1 MGEVPLQQESGR
13 RPPRTEAI
21 VARRRLICAT
31 SSNRENQMK
40 FTRSLVAFSI
50 LALTLAAASHAA
62 TPLNALLSI
71 DNATANPG
79 GVARLRVVH
88 NSPDAPNVDVI
99 VNGGVALSDVPFGAI
114 SDYLSVPGGSYN
126 VKVSPAGAADSGPY
140 VIDADVALTAGTDYT
155 VIASGFLAEIY
166 PAVLVDDNS
175 APAAGTSRVRF
186 FHGSPD
192 APAVDIAL
200 VDGPVLIAGAPFGAN
215 ATITVPAGTYDLEVR
230 VAGTT
235 TEVLQLRGLAL
246 ADGVV
251 YTAYASGLVADGS
264 ADRTLYL
271 GDDDRFRIDATFTD
285 FAGNSGVAK
294 IFHTTSQTGQF
305 WFFSPENIELL
316 IKVID
321 GRDVNN
327 AFWLF
332 HGSASNVQY
341 TVTVTDTVDDVQK
354 TYTNPLGNFGSD
366 GDIEAFPQ

>member
-1 MGEVPLQQESGR
+1 MK
-13 RPPRTEAI
+13 T
-21 VARRRLICAT
+21 AR
-31 SSNRENQMK
+31 N
-40 FTRSLVAFSI
+40 LVAFSL

-62 TPLNALLSI
+62 TPLNALLSL

-79 GVARLRVVH
+79 GVARMRVVH
-88 NSPDAPNVDVI
+88 NSPDAPNVDII
-99 VNGGVALSDVPFGAI
+99 VNGGVALANVPFGAI
-114 SDYLSVPGGSYN
+114 SDYLSVPGGPYN
-126 VKVSPAGAADSGPY
+126 VKVSPAGASDTGPY
-140 VIDADVALTAGTDYT
+140 VIDADVVLTAGTDYT
-155 VIASGFLAEIY
+155 VIASDVLAEIY

-175 APAAGTSRVRF
+175 TPAAGNSRVRF

-200 VDGPVLIAGAPFGAN
+200 IGGPVLIANAPFGAD

-235 TEVLQLRGLAL
+235 TEVLQLRGLTF
-246 ADGVV
+246 ADGAV

-264 ADRTLYL
+264 IDRTLYL
-271 GDDDRFRIDATFTD
+271 GEADRFRVDASFTD

-321 GRDVNN
+321 GRATNN

-332 HGSASNVQY
+332 HGAASNVQY
-341 TVTVTDTVDDVQK
+341 TVTVTDTVDDIQK
-354 TYTNPLGNFGSD
+354 VYTNPLGNFGGG
-366 GDIEAFPQ
+366 GDIAAFPQ

>member
-1 MGEVPLQQESGR
+1 MKSL
-13 RPPRTEAI
+13 RT
-21 VARRRLICAT
+21 L
-31 SSNRENQMK
+31 
-40 FTRSLVAFSI
+40 LAFS
-50 LALTLAAASHAA
+50 LLGLTPAAASHAA
-62 TPLNALLSI
+62 TPLDALLSL

-79 GVARLRVVH
+79 DVARLRVVH

-99 VNGGVALSDVPFGAI
+99 VNGGVALANVPFGAI
-114 SDYLSVPGGSYN
+114 SGYLSVPGGAYN
-126 VKVSPAGAADSGPY
+126 VKVSPAGAADTGPY
-140 VIDADVALTAGTDYT
+140 VIDADVVLAAGTDYT
-155 VIASGFLAEIY
+155 VVASGVLAEIY

-175 APAAGTSRVRF
+175 APAAGNARVRF

-200 VDGPVLIAGAPFGAN
+200 VGGPVLIAGAPFGAN

-230 VAGTT
+230 VAGTAI
-235 TEVLQLRGLAL
+235 EVLQLRGLAF
-246 ADGVV
+246 AAGSV

-271 GDDDRFRIDATFTD
+271 GEEDRFRVDATFTD
-285 FAGNSGVAK
+285 FAGRTGTAR

-316 IKVID
+316 VKVID
-321 GRDVNN
+321 GRHLNN

-341 TVTVTDTVDDVQK
+341 TVTVTDTVADVQK
-354 TYTNPLGNFGSD
+354 VYTNPLGAFGSD

>member
-1 MGEVPLQQESGR
+1 MKPA
-13 RPPRTEAI
+13 RT
-21 VARRRLICAT
+21 L
-31 SSNRENQMK
+31 
-40 FTRSLVAFSI
+40 LAFS
-50 LALTLAAASHAA
+50 LLGLTLAAASHAA
-62 TPLNALLSI
+62 TPLNALLSV

-99 VNGGVALSDVPFGAI
+99 VNGGVALSNVPFGAI
-114 SDYLSVPGGSYN
+114 SDYLSVPGGAYN
-126 VKVSPAGAADSGPY
+126 VKVSPAGAANTGPY

-175 APAAGTSRVRF
+175 APAAGSSRVRF

-200 VDGPVLIAGAPFGAN
+200 IGGPVLIAGAPFGAD

-230 VAGTT
+230 VAGTA

-246 ADGVV
+246 GDGVV

-271 GDDDRFRIDATFTD
+271 GEEDRFRIDATFT
-285 FAGNSGVAK
+285 AGAHARWVVVVGGGHQAGCAAVAGCARNK
-294 IFHTTSQTGQF
+294 LCASAATACRLCAMGASAARARGGSITSST
-305 WFFSPENIELL
+305 
-316 IKVID
+316 
-321 GRDVNN
+321 R
-327 AFWLF
+327 A
-332 HGSASNVQY
+332 SASA
-341 TVTVTDTVDDVQK
+341 TIG
-354 TYTNPLGNFGSD
+354 LRSR
-366 GDIEAFPQ
+366 A

>member
-1 MGEVPLQQESGR
+1 MKSA
-13 RPPRTEAI
+13 RT
-21 VARRRLICAT
+21 L
-31 SSNRENQMK
+31 
-40 FTRSLVAFSI
+40 LAFSL

-79 GVARLRVVH
+79 DVARLRVVH

-99 VNGGVALSDVPFGAI
+99 INGGVALSNVPFGAI
-114 SDYLSVPGGSYN
+114 SDYLSVPAGTYN
-126 VKVSPAGAADSGPY
+126 VKVSPAGAANTGPY
-140 VIDADVALTAGTDYT
+140 VIDADVTLTAGTDYT
-155 VIASGFLAEIY
+155 AIASGFLAEIY

-200 VDGPVLIAGAPFGAN
+200 IDGPVLIAGAPFGAN

-271 GDDDRFRIDATFTD
+271 GDEDRFRVDATFSD
-285 FAGNSGVAK
+285 FAGRSGVAK

-341 TVTVTDTVDDVQK
+341 TVTVTDTVNDVQK
-354 TYTNPLGNFGSD
+354 VYTNPLGTFGSD
-366 GDIEAFPQ
+366 GDIQAFPQ

>member
-1 MGEVPLQQESGR
+1 MKSA
-13 RPPRTEAI
+13 RTLLA
-21 VARRRLICAT
+21 
-31 SSNRENQMK
+31 SS
-40 FTRSLVAFSI
+40 L
-50 LALTLAAASHAA
+50 LALTLAGASHAA
-62 TPLNALLSI
+62 TPLNALLSL

-88 NSPDAPNVDVI
+88 NSPDAPSVDVI
-99 VNGGVALSDVPFGAI
+99 VNGGVALSNVPFGAI

-126 VKVSPAGAADSGPY
+126 VKVSPAGAADTGPY

-166 PAVLVDDNS
+166 PAVLVDNNS
-175 APAAGTSRVRF
+175 APAAGSSRVRF

-200 VDGPVLIAGAPFGAN
+200 VGGPVLIANAPFGAD

-235 TEVLQLRGLAL
+235 IEVLQLRGLAL
-246 ADGVV
+246 ADGAV
-251 YTAYASGLVADGS
+251 YTAYASGVVADGS

-271 GDDDRFRIDATFTD
+271 GEGDRFRVDATFTD
-285 FAGNSGVAK
+285 FAGKAGVAK
-294 IFHTTSQTGQF
+294 IFHTTSETGQF
-305 WFFSPENIELL
+305 WFFSPSNIELL
-316 IKVID
+316 VKIID
-321 GRDVNN
+321 GTDVND
-327 AFWLF
+327 AFWVF
-332 HGSASNVQY
+332 HGATSNVQY

-354 TYTNPLGNFGSD
+354 VYSNPLGTFGSA

>member
-1 MGEVPLQQESGR
+1 MKTV
-13 RPPRTEAI
+13 RT
-21 VARRRLICAT
+21 L
-31 SSNRENQMK
+31 
-40 FTRSLVAFSI
+40 LAFSV

-62 TPLNALLSI
+62 TPLNALLSL
-71 DNATANPG
+71 DNATTNPG
-79 GVARLRVVH
+79 DVARLRVVH
-88 NSPDAPNVDVI
+88 NSPDAPAVDVI
-99 VNGGVALSDVPFGAI
+99 VNGGVALANVPFGAI

-126 VKVSPAGAADSGPY
+126 VKVSPAGAAATGPY

-175 APAAGTSRVRF
+175 APAAGTARVRF

-200 VDGPVLIAGAPFGAN
+200 VGGPILIPGAPFGAD
-215 ATITVPAGTYDLEVR
+215 ATITVPEGTYDLEVR

-246 ADGVV
+246 ADGGV
-251 YTAYASGLVADGS
+251 YTAIASGLVAQGS

-271 GDDDRFRIDATFTD
+271 GDADRFRVDATFTD
-285 FAGNSGVAK
+285 FAGHSGVAK

-305 WFFSPENIELL
+305 WFFSPSNIELL
-316 IKVID
+316 VKIID
-321 GRDVNN
+321 GRATNN
-327 AFWLF
+327 AFWVF
-332 HGSASNVQY
+332 HGAASNVQY

-354 TYTNPLGNFGSD
+354 VYSNPLGTFGSD
-366 GDIEAFPQ
+366 GDIHAFPQ